1 MTGRLK
7 KTNNNS
13 MTKVTIYH
21 NPRCSKS
28 RASLALLE
36 QNNVEIEVIK
46 YLQQPPDIETLSDIL
61 QKLGKSPRELMRK
74 QENDYK
80 DNGFANPDLSDAK
93 LLSMMVQFP
102 KVIERPIVVANGQA
116 RIGRPPETILE
127 II

>member
-1 MTGRLK
+1 M
-7 KTNNNS
+7 
-13 MTKVTIYH
+13 
-21 NPRCSKS
+21 
-28 RASLALLE
+28 ALLE